1 MSTTKTLPHWD
12 MTVVYPGLDSP
23 EFDQG
28 FAHFAQQVAGLV
40 QLFDAHGIQAQPAQ
54 ELTDA
59 TIQTFEAV
67 TTRLND
73 VLEETSTL
81 SAYLGCFVS
90 TNTQDTLA
98 QARYSEFQQ
107 QAVKLSLLGTRYAAW
122 IGSLNVPELLK
133 RSRLALD
140 HAYMLVKAS
149 EQARHLMSPA
159 EEELAAELELSS
171 GAGWEK
177 LHSDITS
184 QLLVPIELRGER
196 QELPMSI
203 VRNLAYDPDREVRRV
218 AYEAELSGW
227 KKAAVPLAAAM
238 NGIKG
243 QVNTLARHRGWETP
257 LDASLF
263 DANIDR
269 ATLEAM
275 LTAAR
280 ESFVDF
286 RRYLRAK
293 ARVLGLEQLAWYDI
307 FAPVGREKQVWE
319 FAEARAF
326 IVEKFGDYSGKLSDF
341 AARAFRENWIDAEP
355 RAGKVDGA
363 YCTPLR
369 KDESR
374 VFANFKPSFNGVS
387 TLAHELGHGY
397 HNLNLAA
404 RTTLQKET
412 PMTLAET
419 ASIFCETIITHA
431 ALAKAEKEEQI
442 AILES
447 SLQNSCQVVLDILSR
462 FLFENRTFERR
473 QQRELSVEE
482 LNTLMAE
489 AQKETYGD
497 GLNEA
502 LLHPYMW
509 AMKPHYYS
517 THFSFYN
524 YPYMFGLLFGLGLY
538 ARYQQDPEAFK
549 TGYDDLLSSTGL
561 GDAATLAT
569 RFGIDIRSTAFWR
582 SSLDIVRKDIDL
594 FEELTQG

>member
-1 MSTTKTLPHWD
+1 MSTTQTLPHWD
-12 MTVVYPGLDSP
+12 MTVVYPGLASP

-28 FAHFAQQVAGLV
+28 FAHFTQQVADLV
-40 QLFDAHGIQAQPAQ
+40 QLFDTHHIQAQAAH

-59 TIQTFEAV
+59 IVQTFETV
-67 TTRLND
+67 TTRQNE

-81 SAYLGCFVS
+81 GAYLACFVT

-107 QAVKLSLLGTRYAAW
+107 HAVKLSLLSTRYAAW
-122 IGSLNVPELLK
+122 IGSLNVPELIA
-133 RSRLALD
+133 RSPLAST
-140 HAYMLVKAS
+140 HAYMLQKSSA
-149 EQARHLMSPA
+149 QARHLMSPA
-159 EEELAAELELSS
+159 EEDLASELELSS

-184 QLLVPIELRGER
+184 QLLVPIELHGEY
-196 QELPMSI
+196 QELPMSM
-203 VRNLAYDPDREVRRV
+203 VRNFAYDPDREVRRI
-218 AYEAELSGW
+218 AYEAELAGW

-243 QVNTLARHRGWETP
+243 QVNTISRRRGWETP
-257 LDASLF
+257 LEASLF
-263 DANIDR
+263 DSNIDR

-286 RRYLRAK
+286 RRYLQAK
-293 ARVLGLEQLAWYDI
+293 ARVLGLERLAWYDI
-307 FAPVGREKQVWE
+307 FTPVGREKQVWD
-319 FAEARAF
+319 FSEARTF
-326 IVEKFGDYSGKLSDF
+326 IIEKFGNYSSKLSEF

-397 HNLNLAA
+397 HNLNLAG

-431 ALAKAEKEEQI
+431 ALAKADKEEQI

-462 FLFENRTFERR
+462 FLFESRAFERR
-473 QQRELSVEE
+473 KCRDLSVDEF
-482 LNTLMAE
+482 NTLMEE

-497 GLNEA
+497 GLDEA

-561 GDAATLAT
+561 GDAATLAN

-582 SSLDIVRKDIDL
+582 SSLDIVHKDITL
-594 FEELTQG
+594 FEELTQQ

>member
-1 MSTTKTLPHWD
+1 MSTTQALPHWD
-12 MTVVYPGLDSP
+12 MTVVYPGLNSP
-23 EFDQG
+23 EFDRG
-28 FAHFAQQVAGLV
+28 FAHFAEQVADLV
-40 QLFDAHGIQAQPAQ
+40 QLFDTHNIQAQSAQ
-54 ELTDA
+54 ELTNS
-59 TIQTFEAV
+59 IVQSFETV
-67 TTRLND
+67 TSRYND
-73 VLEETSTL
+73 VLEETVTL
-81 SAYLGCFVS
+81 GAYLGCFVT

-107 QAVKLSLLGTRYAAW
+107 QAIKLSLLGTRYAAW
-122 IGSLNVPELLK
+122 IGSLDVEALIAHSK
-133 RSRLALD
+133 LASE
-140 HAYMLVKAS
+140 HIYMLHKAS

-159 EEELAAELELSS
+159 EEDLAAELELSS

-177 LHSDITS
+177 LHGDITS
-184 QLLVPIELRGER
+184 QLLVPVEIRGTR
-196 QELPMSI
+196 QELPMSM
-203 VRNLAYDPDREVRRV
+203 VRNFAYDPDREIRRA
-218 AYEAELSGW
+218 AYEAELAGW

-243 QVNTLARHRGWETP
+243 QVNTLSRRRGWKTP

-269 ATLEAM
+269 ETLEAM
-275 LTAAR
+275 MTAAR

-293 ARVLGLEQLAWYDI
+293 ARVLGLERLAWYDI
-307 FAPVGREKQVWE
+307 FAPVGKEKQVWAFE
-319 FAEARAF
+319 EARTF
-326 IVEKFGDYSGKLSDF
+326 IVEKFGDYSQRLSDF

-355 RAGKVDGA
+355 RSGKVDGA

-369 KDESR
+369 RDESR

-397 HNLNLAA
+397 HNLNLVD
-404 RTTLQKET
+404 RTALQKET

-431 ALAKAEKEEQI
+431 ALAKADKEGQI

-447 SLQNSCQVVLDILSR
+447 SLQGSCQVVVDIVSR
-462 FLFENRTFERR
+462 FLFENRAFERR
-473 QQRELSVEE
+473 KQRELSIDEF
-482 LNTLMAE
+482 NALMLD

-497 GLNEA
+497 GLDES

-517 THFSFYN
+517 THLSFYN

-538 ARYQQDPEAFK
+538 ARYQQNAESFK
-549 TGYDDLLSSTGL
+549 SGYDDLLSSTGL
-561 GDAATLAT
+561 GDAATLAN

-594 FEELTQG
+594 FEELTRE